1 MMAFLKTMAYYP
13 HGSAMEALEFR
24 VNHHFEVY
32 GTCRWLTDL
41 YRVNTKEC
49 ILLALPCDKWQREV
63 INGLLERTPQF
74 EVLAKVIHTERFICS
89 VRDWRASD

>member
-1 MMAFLKTMAYYP
+1 MMAFLKMMAYYP
-13 HGSAMEALEFR
+13 HGSALEALEFR

-63 INGLLERTPQF
+63 INGFARKDTTIRSSGESHSYRT
-74 EVLAKVIHTERFICS
+74 IHL
-89 VRDWRASD
+89 